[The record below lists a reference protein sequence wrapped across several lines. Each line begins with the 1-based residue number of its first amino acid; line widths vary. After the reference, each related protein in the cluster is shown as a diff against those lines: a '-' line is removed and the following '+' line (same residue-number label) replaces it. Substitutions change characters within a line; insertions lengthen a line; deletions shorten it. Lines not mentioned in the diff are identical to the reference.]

1 MHQRSAGKFGPRRC
15 FMVWNSTRQFVAMK
29 FTWGGPVVEPPTHL
43 FKLKQLKTGKATRGV
58 MKALQVRM
66 VASGAQAFMVCSIRL
81 DSAGAG
87 YTAYVAGRGSRP
99 FRFASL
105 KSSRHNCVLN
115 WIAGLTT

>member
-58 MKALQVRM
+58 MKALQVRRLHLGHEHSWF
-66 VASGAQAFMVCSIRL
+66 VRSGWVPQGLVKPRTWQE
-81 DSAGAG
+81 GAL
-87 YTAYVAGRGSRP
+87 AH
-99 FRFASL
+99 FAS
-105 KSSRHNCVLN
+105 
-115 WIAGLTT
+115 